1 MSFKIL
7 VMSCD
12 RYSKHT
18 FDMFHHCVEK
28 YWKNHPEIIYCTESV
43 INPYYK
49 TLTINYHVNKWTKRL
64 NESLK
69 QIDSEIVL
77 VCPDDTFFRKKV
89 NYGALKKLC
98 MYIDN
103 KLIAINLEPPFD
115 CTQVNELLCIR
126 NPNGKW
132 LSSMM
137 PQLWNRKKLIEL
149 TENIELNPREMERVG
164 KGTNYNFGIIA
175 TTNTDIDFGKKPFV
189 YPYAIVEGKWAKE
202 MIEFAKQEQVEINFD
217 DLGFFVRKGG
227 N

>member
-1 MSFKIL
+1 MSLSIL

-12 RYSKHT
+12 RYSKFT
-18 FDMFHHCVEK
+18 SDLFHHCIEK
-28 YWKNHPEIIYCTESV
+28 YWTNHPKVFYCLET
-43 INPYYK
+43 IDNPYYETFK
-49 TLTINYHVNKWTKRL
+49 INYSVDKWTKRL

-69 QIDSEIVL
+69 QIDSDIVL

-89 NYGALKKLC
+89 NDKVIKKLC
-98 MYIDN
+98 SYIDN

-115 CTQVNELLCIR
+115 CTQVNELLCLR

-149 TENIELNPREMERVG
+149 TEGKELNPRQTERIG
-164 KGTNYNFGIIA
+164 KGTPYNYGILA
-175 TTNTDIDFGKKPFV
+175 TNTTDIDFGKKLNV
-189 YPYAIVEGKWAKE
+189 YPYAITEGKWAKE
-202 MIEFAKQEQVEINFD
+202 IVEFAKQEGIEIDFSE
-217 DLGFFVRKGG
+217 LGFFER